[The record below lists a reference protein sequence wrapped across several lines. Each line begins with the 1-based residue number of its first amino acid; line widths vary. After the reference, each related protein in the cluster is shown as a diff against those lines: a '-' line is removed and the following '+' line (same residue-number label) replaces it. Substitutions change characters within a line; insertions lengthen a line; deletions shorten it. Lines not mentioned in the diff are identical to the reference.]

1 MDLTISPYAPL
12 PLLEPNNRNDLGLRV
27 WLEGDRKER
36 EIKKKKR
43 KQTKKKKRVE
53 KEKDDVL
60 KVTLW
65 QRENRD
71 KEWGRDKF
79 DKVS

>member
-43 KQTKKKKRVE
+43 KQTKKKK
-53 KEKDDVL
+53 
-60 KVTLW
+60 
-65 QRENRD
+65 
-71 KEWGRDKF
+71 EWKKKKMMF
-79 DKVS
+79 